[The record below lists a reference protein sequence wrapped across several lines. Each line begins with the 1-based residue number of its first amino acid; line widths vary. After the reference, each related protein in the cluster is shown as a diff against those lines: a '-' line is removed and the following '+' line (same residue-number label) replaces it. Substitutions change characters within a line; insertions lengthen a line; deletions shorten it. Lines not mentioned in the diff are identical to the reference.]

1 MENKAAILEGILFL
15 AGDEG
20 VDLEAI
26 KLVLDCSNEMAIELI
41 NKYKEKLQDVER
53 GLMLVELGNKY
64 KLSTKPEHFE
74 YYQKLVDNPTSFSFS
89 NAALETLA
97 IIAYNQPVTRVEI
110 ENIRGVGSDA
120 MVRKLVAKSL
130 IKEVGRK
137 ESPGRPMMYAI
148 TDEFLDVF
156 NLQSI
161 DELPE
166 LKDVE
171 LDEEDQNIF
180 NTRFR
185 EEEKEN
191 SEEDLSN

>member
-1 MENKAAILEGILFL
+1 MNQKIAVIEGILFL

-20 VDLEAI
+20 VDVNGL
-26 KLVLDCSNEMAIELI
+26 KLVLEEDDNQVKELI
-41 NKYKEKLQDVER
+41 SEFKARLKNEDR

-74 YYQKLVDNPTSFSFS
+74 YYQKLISNPTNFAFS

-110 ENIRGVGSDA
+110 EKIRGVNSDS

-137 ESPGRPMMYAI
+137 DTMGRPMMYEI
-148 TDEFLDVF
+148 TDDFLDVF

-161 DELPE
+161 EELPE
-166 LKDVE
+166 LKDVQ
-171 LDEEDQNIF
+171 LDEDEQNIF
-180 NTRFR
+180 NTRFS
-185 EEEKEN
+185 EEKIEN
-191 SEEDLSN
+191 SEEAGV